1 MGFEHLTHLGYGIL
15 TATPRVTNRMLSQ
28 SQAYGGGDLTIN
40 YLLADAFT
48 AKHHWHLS
56 ITLLCEEVA
65 IVYMFALLN
74 LGFF

>member
-1 MGFEHLTHLGYGIL
+1 
-15 TATPRVTNRMLSQ
+15 MLSQ